1 MMRPEKSAI
10 SGFSLGQV
18 GGLLLVLAL
27 LVIGFGTLQ
36 PRFFSTQTLALVGNQ
51 VPDLAV
57 LACGMTLVMIAGG
70 IDLSVGSV
78 VGL

>member
-36 PRFFSTQTLALVGNQ
+36 PRFFPPKLWHWWAIRFLIWQSLPVA
-51 VPDLAV
+51 
-57 LACGMTLVMIAGG
+57 
-70 IDLSVGSV
+70 
-78 VGL
+78 